1 MAILPPPYTPRKSS
15 PSPKRSDTT
24 IRNRSLSVR
33 STKSSTPAP
42 VPVKKHR
49 FTFASLRASHQ
60 PELSRRL
67 FRLIKSEN
75 YVINAYE
82 SAGHERQSIATQLSE
97 WGEQTGDDAVSELS
111 DKLGVLL
118 SEIGAQEEAF
128 AQNLEDYRGT
138 LKQIRNTESS
148 VQPSRDHKSK
158 IIDEINRVRYK
169 EPGSTKLQTLEQE
182 LVRAEAENLV
192 AEAQLTNVTRAKLK
206 EAYAQHFAAVV
217 ERAEKQAI
225 LAKHGRRMLNLL
237 NDTPVVPGDIP
248 EPFDKER
255 DARQI
260 LQDAE
265 EDLRMWTLEL
275 EEVTTMAHETVGVLD
290 GKAVA
295 TNSLVPMAPP
305 PMPLTAPPPIPHPA
319 QLGIHPALRKV
330 SAGSVSGSSFR
341 SATDPPYPIS
351 EAERSRRDDRIMVA
365 V

>member
-1 MAILPPPYTPRKSS
+1 MAILPPPYTVRKSS

-24 IRNRSLSVR
+24 STRNRSLSVR
-33 STKSSTPAP
+33 SAKSSAPAP
-42 VPVKKHR
+42 PPTKKHR
-49 FTFASLRASHQ
+49 FSFSSLRANHQ

-111 DKLGVLL
+111 DKLGVIL
-118 SEIGAQEEAF
+118 SEIGSQEEQF

-148 VQPSRDHKSK
+148 VQPSRDHKAK
-158 IIDEINRVRYK
+158 IIDDINRLKYK
-169 EPGSTKLQTLEQE
+169 EPTSTRLTTLEQE

-237 NDTPVVPGDIP
+237 NDAPVIPGNVP
-248 EPFDKER
+248 EPFDMER

-260 LQDAE
+260 LHDAE
-265 EDLRMWTLEL
+265 EDLRVWTLDL
-275 EEVTTMAHETVGVLD
+275 EEVTTFAHSVVGGVLD
-290 GKAVA
+290 GKAA
-295 TNSLVPMAPP
+295 ASSTA
-305 PMPLTAPPPIPHPA
+305 MPAMHHVHPA
-319 QLGIHPALRKV
+319 QAHPVQLGVHPALRKISTGSNASSISFK
-330 SAGSVSGSSFR
+330 SAS
-341 SATDPPYPIS
+341 DPPYPIS
-351 EAERSRRDDRIMVA
+351 DAERNRRADRIMA
-365 V
+365 VV